1 MVTSHDE
8 TVKELQNSAIAAG
21 FHHEIWWVFRSKD
34 TRPKY
39 LEVMNRYLTFFRAA
53 ISAHFIAM
61 LVCLYRVYETRIDT
75 HNIPTLL
82 DRLEADGAL
91 DNEVIASLRAQYAL
105 AKPIWIK
112 VSILRN
118 EVFGHSALGTDA
130 DEAFEKADVKP
141 DELKE
146 LVDITKK
153 LLNDLTLKLRDS
165 THAFNLSATRDTV
178 RLLEALKN
186 K

>member
-1 MVTSHDE
+1 MATSHGE
-8 TVKELQNSAIAAG
+8 TVKELQDAAIAAG
-21 FHHEIWWVFRSKD
+21 LHHEIWWVLRSKD

-39 LEVMNRYLTFFRAA
+39 VDVMNRYVMFFRAA
-53 ISAHFIAM
+53 ISAHFVAM
-61 LVCLYRVYETRIDT
+61 LVCLYRVYETRRDT

-91 DNEVIASLRAQYAL
+91 GKDVISSLRAQYAR
-105 AKPIWIK
+105 AKPIWVK

-118 EVFGHSALGTDA
+118 EVFGHRALGTDA
-130 DEAFEKADVKP
+130 DEAFKKADVKP

-153 LLNDLTLKLRDS
+153 LLNDLTLNLRDS

-178 RLLEALKN
+178 SLLEALKN